1 MIRHQGATTVQH
13 YVGIMASASLV
24 ALLGGC
30 GGEAPDKNGVPATAL
45 LGGPDVF
52 VDAVVEDVFAVGG
65 VDAEGWDAFSRVD
78 DAEFDSEGN
87 LIILDT
93 RNLRLVVI
101 GPDGAFRREVS
112 RGGAGPGELR
122 APASIVVLPDDRLVV
137 YDFGHNAFLTFDP
150 DGTFLEQY
158 PANPDD
164 DGPSL
169 TQGGLVGRGLH
180 ALPDGRLVVTGL
192 PQGGPHQ
199 RNLEVQALG
208 ERRRLFCSAWRG
220 TDSDD
225 GAEQVLRP
233 TGSNLRVRGG
243 VLGALQ
249 AFGPP
254 LLTAVLTSEHVVVV
268 DSTGYRVKFVAPD
281 GSLAQV
287 VERPIQPLP
296 VTASLREAEMSRRAE
311 WQGAEA
317 GGDNQVLF
325 VPNANSNFRISTEQ
339 LDAIVSEVVGAQL
352 AQTTFGPEVPVIA
365 ALAVDS
371 QDRIWVGRTASD
383 GADDGPTD
391 VLTPQGSTLVPWR
404 PTTSRSRW
412 HLAPTDSWPTRN
424 PTSTTRRWCGWSAWR
439 LCERGSGFGERVRRF
454 RVGGCP

>member
-1 MIRHQGATTVQH
+1 MSIESRRLPL
-13 YVGIMASASLV
+13 LV
-24 ALLGGC
+24 ALPVLVALPLLWAC
-30 GGEAPDKNGVPATAL
+30 GSEAPDTNGAPATAL
-45 LGGPDVF
+45 LDGPDVF
-52 VDAVVEDVFAVGG
+52 VDAVVEEVFTVGG

-112 RGGAGPGELR
+112 RGGTGPGELR

-150 DGTFLEQY
+150 HGTFLEQY
-158 PANPDD
+158 PANPDGA
-164 DGPSL
+164 GPSL

-199 RNLEVQALG
+199 RNLEVRVLG
-208 ERRRLFCSAWRG
+208 ERRRLFYSAWRG
-220 TDSDD
+220 TDSND

-233 TGSNLRVRGG
+233 TGSNLRLRGG

-317 GGDNQVLF
+317 GADNQVLF

-339 LDAIVSEVVGAQL
+339 LNAIVSEVMGAQL
-352 AQTTFGPEVPVIA
+352 AQTTFGPQVPVIA

-391 VLTPQGSTLVPWR
+391 VLTPQGEYLGTLAADDFALP
-404 PTTSRSRW
+404 
-412 HLAPTDSWPTRN
+412 LAFGPD
-424 PTSTTRRWCGWSAWR
+424 R
-439 LCERGSGFGERVRRF
+439 LMAYAESDQHDAPLVRVVRLQALRA
-454 RVGGCP
+454 R